1 MADSFAVAIMTETI
15 TNGVMDLKLIIIDAD
30 NRHEAVG
37 RGFDRFQDDGI
48 IVHKVTSIRIGTS
61 DGSFASGADQVYLD
75 FLAEGKKIH
84 AIKQYRA
91 DTGHGL
97 RESKAYIDN
106 LESKHNIQ
114 RDRQVPYN

>member
-1 MADSFAVAIMTETI
+1 MADSFAVAIMTETV

-37 RGFDRFQDDGI
+37 RGFDRFQDVGI
-48 IVHKVTSIRIGTS
+48 IVHKVTSIRIGRANA
-61 DGSFASGADQVYLD
+61 ASGADQVYLD

-84 AIKQYRA
+84 AIKQCRT
-91 DTGHGL
+91 DTGMGL
-97 RESKAYIDN
+97 IDAKKYIEN
-106 LESKHNIQ
+106 LESKHNIV